1 MSPIPP
7 SDPAG
12 HQRRAAPFV
21 VLSDLLPGRRP
32 GSDATIGV
40 NGIVDDPVTAALAA
54 ATERLGGVW
63 IGRSQELL
71 PGMSRS
77 SLRELDLDPDDA
89 DGYARHANST
99 IWPLYHDLVRPAE
112 HDPQWREAYRAA
124 NHAFAA
130 AAAREAAVGASV
142 WVHDYHL
149 HLVPSMLRRLRPD
162 LRIGFYLSTMFP
174 PADILQQTPMHRDML
189 AGLLGADVVG
199 FQAANAAENF
209 LRLSETLPQ
218 DTAAVVGSLRPPVDV
233 GVYPTSVDARAI
245 EQIARRPDVVRRAA
259 AIRDSLGSP
268 PVVVLSIDAATE
280 AAGIE
285 RRLRVVH
292 ELFAS
297 GELHPEDVV
306 VVQVVTDAPAGVAPD
321 TDAAPDVAEAIAQ
334 EAARINGQFASVGRA
349 CVHYV
354 RDSPD
359 LDERVALYLA
369 ADVLVA
375 TPLREGATLPALEFV
390 AVGARD
396 SSLVLSEF
404 SGTAVVLPEAFLVN
418 PYDEDRL
425 RRSLLAAI
433 AAGPTERERRM
444 SAMRTYVHSYD
455 THAWARLFL
464 IALHAQDNG
473 VSTSELVG
481 DAGPV
486 LSAGHAAPA
495 PSPIGQATVPGRPGT
510 PDGRVTMPGGSIT
523 LAGGQRSL
531 SGGAYPM
538 PASRQRR
545 SDPSGPISARGFASG
560 STNGFR

>member
-1 MSPIPP
+1 MPPIPP

-12 HQRRAAPFV
+12 RQGRTAPFV
-21 VLSDLLPGRRP
+21 VLSDLLPGRRD

-40 NGIVDDPVTAALAA
+40 NGVVDDPVTAALAT
-54 ATERLGGVW
+54 ATGRLGGVW
-63 IGRSQELL
+63 IGRTQDPPS
-71 PGMSRS
+71 GRS
-77 SLRELDLDPDDA
+77 HPSLRGLDLDPGDA

-112 HDPQWREAYRAA
+112 HDPRWREAYRAV

-130 AAAREAAVGASV
+130 AAAQEAAIGASV

-218 DTAAVVGSLRPPVDV
+218 DTTAVVGSLRPPVDV
-233 GVYPTSVDARAI
+233 GVYPTSVDARVI
-245 EQIARRPDVVRRAA
+245 EQLARRPEVVRRAA

-285 RRLRVVH
+285 RRLRVIH
-292 ELFAS
+292 DLFDS

-334 EAARINGQFASVGRA
+334 EAARINGRFASIGRA

-359 LDERVALYLA
+359 LYERVALYLA

-433 AAGPTERERRM
+433 TAGPTERERRM
-444 SAMRTYVHSYD
+444 SAMRAYVHSYD

-464 IALHAQDNG
+464 LALHAHDHED
-473 VSTSELVG
+473 SISEWID

-486 LSAGHAAPA
+486 LPGGLAAPA
-495 PSPIGQATVPGRPGT
+495 PSPVSRGSLRAGPATPA
-510 PDGRVTMPGGSIT
+510 GRVTLPGGSMT
-523 LAGGQRSL
+523 LAGGQRSV
-531 SGGAYPM
+531 SGGANPL
-538 PASRQRR
+538 
-545 SDPSGPISARGFASG
+545 PSGRHRRTDSSGQIAARGQASG
-560 STNGFR
+560 SASGFR

>member
-1 MSPIPP
+1 MPPIPP

-12 HQRRAAPFV
+12 RQGRTAPFV
-21 VLSDLLPGRRP
+21 VLSDLLPGRRAE
-32 GSDATIGV
+32 SDATIGV
-40 NGIVDDPVTAALAA
+40 NGVVDDPVTTALAA
-54 ATERLGGVW
+54 ATGRLGGVW
-63 IGRSQELL
+63 IGRPQDPTPERSQ
-71 PGMSRS
+71 P
-77 SLRELDLDPDDA
+77 SLRGLDLDPGVA

-112 HDPQWREAYRAA
+112 HDPRWREAYRAV
-124 NHAFAA
+124 NYAFAA

-189 AGLLGADVVG
+189 AGLLGADVIG

-218 DTAAVVGSLRPPVDV
+218 DTAAMVGSLPPPVDV
-233 GVYPTSVDARAI
+233 GVYPTSVDARVI
-245 EQIARRPDVVRRAA
+245 EQLARRPDVVRRAA

-285 RRLRVVH
+285 RRLRVIH
-292 ELFAS
+292 DLFDS

-321 TDAAPDVAEAIAQ
+321 SDATPDVAEAIAQ
-334 EAARINGQFASVGRA
+334 EAARINGRFASIGRA

-359 LDERVALYLA
+359 LDDRVALYLA

-433 AAGPTERERRM
+433 TAGPTERERRM
-444 SAMRTYVHSYD
+444 SAMRNYVHSYD

-464 IALHAQDNG
+464 LALQAHDHDE
-473 VSTSELVG
+473 STSEWVD

-486 LSAGHAAPA
+486 LPDGLARPA
-495 PSPIGQATVPGRPGT
+495 PSPIGRASLRPGPAP
-510 PDGRVTMPGGSIT
+510 PDGRVRLPGGSMT
-523 LAGGQRSL
+523 LAGGQRSS
-531 SGGAYPM
+531 SGGTRPM
-538 PASRQRR
+538 PTSHRRTDPNGRIAAPGQAS
-545 SDPSGPISARGFASG
+545 GSARGL
-560 STNGFR
+560 R